1 MSREQSM
8 QRLNILTLAAFLV
21 GLAAFVYDFA
31 TPAPARLVADA
42 PQWNASP
49 AKLMLDIP
57 HDQMA
62 HASGMEFSL
71 D

>member
-31 TPAPARLVADA
+31 TPAPVRLVADA
-42 PQWNASP
+42 SQWNAVP

-62 HASGMEFSL
+62 QATGMEFNL